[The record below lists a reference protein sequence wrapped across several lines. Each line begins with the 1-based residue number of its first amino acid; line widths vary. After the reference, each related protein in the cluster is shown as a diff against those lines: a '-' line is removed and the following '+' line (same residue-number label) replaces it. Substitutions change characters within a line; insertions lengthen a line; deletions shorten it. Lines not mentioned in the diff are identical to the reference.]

1 MEEQPMTVKRKSPD
15 FVLFITIITLLSI
28 GVIMVFSASEYKTL
42 VEYNDSYYYLKKQL
56 MWSLISLI
64 AMFVMMNFDYRQ
76 LRRYIQPFLVVSF
89 VLLVLVLIPGI
100 GLEVG
105 GARRWIG
112 GPIPFAPAEFA
123 KLCIIIF
130 TAYGLSREGE
140 NIKHFTSGVLPYLAV
155 MGLAAGLILKQPDMG
170 TAMSLVG
177 IVLVM
182 VFAAG
187 ARFTHLGVIA
197 AVVVVAG
204 YFAIFKE
211 AYRLERFMAFLDPWA
226 DPQGA
231 GFHIIQGLY
240 AIGSGGLFGL
250 GLGQSRQKFLYLP
263 ENHTDFIF
271 AIISEELGFI
281 GASLVIMLFVLFIW
295 RGLKIAI
302 TSQDPFASLLAT
314 GITAWVGVQA
324 IINIGVVTASF
335 PITGIPLP
343 FISFGGTSLLFT
355 MAAVGI
361 LLNISRFT
369 TTK

>member
-1 MEEQPMTVKRKSPD
+1 MSEKKKSPD
-15 FVLFITIITLLSI
+15 FVLFITVITLLSI
-28 GVIMVFSASEYKTL
+28 GVIMIFSASEYKTL
-42 VEYNDSYYYLKKQL
+42 VEYNDSFYYFKKQL
-56 MWSLISLI
+56 MWSLLGLL
-64 AMFVMMNFDYRQ
+64 AMFIMMNFDYRQ
-76 LRRYIQPFLVVSF
+76 LRLYILPFLVVSF
-89 VLLVLVLIPGI
+89 ILLVLVLVPSI
-100 GLEVG
+100 GLEIN

-112 GPIPFAPAEFA
+112 GPIPFAPAEFV

-130 TAYGLSREGE
+130 TAYGLSRERE
-140 NIKHFTSGVLPYLAV
+140 NIKRFTSGVLPYLAV
-155 MGLAAGLILKQPDMG
+155 MVLAAGLILMQPDLG
-170 TAMSLVG
+170 TALSLAG
-177 IVLVM
+177 IVFVM
-182 VFAAG
+182 IFAAG
-187 ARFTHLGVIA
+187 AKLSHLGGIA
-197 AVVVVAG
+197 LAGVVAVVC
-204 YFAIFKE
+204 AIIKE
-211 AYRLERFMAFLDPWA
+211 PYRLQRFIAFLNPWA

-250 GLGQSRQKFLYLP
+250 GLGQSKQKFLYLP

-271 AIISEELGFI
+271 AIIGEEMGFI

-295 RGLKIAI
+295 RGMKIAV

-324 IINIGVVTASF
+324 SINIGVVTGSL
-335 PITGIPLP
+335 PVTGIPLP